1 MATGRVMLI
10 TGCSSGFGEAAAL
23 HCARAGERV
32 FASVRDLAHGAG
44 LLAVAEAE
52 GLALELVEL
61 ELTDAASCE
70 RAVASVLE
78 RAGRLDA
85 LVNNAGKV
93 LYAAVEETAEDE
105 VASLF
110 DVNLHGPLRMI
121 RAALPAM
128 RAQGSGSIVNVSSVS
143 AVVNLPFSGIYGATK
158 WALEGMSQALWLEVA
173 PFGIRVAVV
182 EPAGFGTAIA
192 DKAVPTALPQEGSPY
207 WEGTLRAR
215 AASRAANEAEP
226 DLTPVAEAVHAA
238 AFGDDRRFRW
248 PVGMHA
254 HMLTDLTRG
263 LHDVELLDA
272 LSTGFRAAFEELS
285 TRDPS

>member
-1 MATGRVMLI
+1 MLV

-23 HCARAGERV
+23 YCARAGERV
-32 FASVRDLAHGAG
+32 FATVRDLDHGSG
-44 LLAVAEAE
+44 LLATAAAE

-61 ELTDAASCE
+61 ELTDGVSCD
-70 RAVASVLE
+70 RAVATVLE

-85 LVNNAGKV
+85 LVNNAGRV
-93 LYAAVEETAEDE
+93 LYAAIEETAEDE
-105 VASLF
+105 VAGLF
-110 DVNLHGPLRMI
+110 DVNVHGPLRMI

-128 RAQGSGSIVNVSSVS
+128 RAQGSGSIVNVSSVN
-143 AVVNLPFSGIYGATK
+143 AIVNLPFSGIYGATK

-192 DKAVPTALPQEGSPY
+192 DKAVATALPHEGSPY

-215 AASRAANEAEP
+215 AASRAANEASP

-238 AFGDDRRFRW
+238 AFGEDRRFRW
-248 PVGMHA
+248 PVGTHA
-254 HMLTDLTRG
+254 DMLGALTRT
-263 LHDVELLDA
+263 LDDVELLDA
-272 LSTGFRAAFEELS
+272 LSTGFRAAFEHLS
-285 TRDPS
+285 REP